1 MSIASA
7 AGNIYFAY
15 QFLTKLVR
23 PFKDTDAH
31 KLGIIDE
38 KGKVLKKRSTLKTK
52 EEKEAYTVSD
62 TLVFNLKKLLEK
74 VPGGRTRFASFAA
87 ALFLLKED
95 LEYRHYHDLS
105 YLQEDFFKFMKVKET
120 EISYLKE
127 QIETRS
133 EYLNEVYQ
141 EELSAGGGAIAGI
154 GVSNPNISGNTSEP
168 PGKIWAQRNKKKR
181 KKFAGTEVFEVDPE
195 IFMRARFGKKKYDK
209 YENYV
214 GNDEIGQEI
223 RQYGRSNPKKSIII
237 QDSLTGAMLYL
248 KKGKDHE
255 RLQNFH

>member
-15 QFLTKLVR
+15 QFLTKLVK
-23 PFKDTDAH
+23 PFKETDAY

-38 KGKVLKKRSTLKTK
+38 KGKVLRKRSTLKTR
-52 EEKEAYTVSD
+52 EERESYTVSD

-105 YLQEDFFKFMKVKET
+105 FLQEEFFKFMKVKET
-120 EISYLKE
+120 EVSYLRE
-127 QIETRS
+127 QIESRS
-133 EYLNEVYQ
+133 EYLNEIYQ
-141 EELSAGGGAIAGI
+141 EELSAGSGAIAGI
-154 GVSNPNISGNTSEP
+154 GVENPSMTGQAEP
-168 PGKIWAQRNKKKR
+168 PGLTYAQRKKKR

-195 IFMRARFGKKKYDK
+195 VFMKARFGKKKYDK

-214 GNDEIGQEI
+214 GNDKIGQEI
-223 RQYGRSNPKKSIII
+223 RQYGRSNPGKSIII

-255 RLQNFH
+255 RLQGFY

>member
-15 QFLTKLVR
+15 QFLTKLTK
-23 PFKDTDAH
+23 PFKDTDAYR
-31 KLGIIDE
+31 LGIIDE
-38 KGKVLKKRSTLKTK
+38 KGKVLKRRSTLKTR

-105 YLQEDFFKFMKVKET
+105 FLQEEFYKYMKIKES
-120 EISYLKE
+120 EINYLRE

-133 EYLNEVYQ
+133 EYLSEIYQ
-141 EELSAGGGAIAGI
+141 EELSAGSGAIAGI
-154 GVSNPNISGNTSEP
+154 GVPNPSMTGQAEP
-168 PGKIWAQRNKKKR
+168 AGITYAQRKKKR

-195 IFMRARFGKKKYDK
+195 VFMKARFGKKKYDK

-214 GNDEIGQEI
+214 GNDDIGQEI
-223 RQYGRSNPKKSIII
+223 RQYGRSNPGKSIII
-237 QDSLTGAMLYL
+237 QDSLTGAMLFL
-248 KKGKDHE
+248 KKGKEHE
-255 RLQNFH
+255 RLQGFY